1 MERKIIGVFHNP
13 WRADYDPRRSAAE
26 LYRRAVW
33 LKANPRD
40 EAYVRALFAERYPRG
55 EFVNADSDPRWADHL
70 RDADTVVLLYPDS
83 TGLHF
88 SSLESA
94 VEENKKL
101 WATVRALNGRRR
113 DFVLSRGARRRL
125 RRRRFVERAML
136 GEAAAVLAFAAL
148 TPFFVAA
155 DLLRGKR

>member
-13 WRADYDPRRSAAE
+13 WRADYDVSRSVAE

-40 EAYVRALFAERYPRG
+40 EAYMRALFAERYPRA
-55 EFVNADSDPRWADHL
+55 EFVDADSDPRWVERL
-70 RDADTVVLLYPDS
+70 RDADTVVLLYPDA

-88 SSLESA
+88 SPLESA
-94 VEENKKL
+94 VEKNKKL

-113 DFVLSRGARRRL
+113 DFVLSRHARRQL
-125 RRRRFVERAML
+125 RQRRFVERAML
-136 GEAAAVLAFAAL
+136 GEVAAIFAFAAL

-155 DLLRGKR
+155 DLLRGRR

>member
-1 MERKIIGVFHNP
+1 MERKVIGVFHNP
-13 WRADYDPRRSAAE
+13 WCADYDPRRSAAE

-40 EAYVRALFAERYPRG
+40 EAYMRALFAERYPRG
-55 EFVNADSDPRWADHL
+55 EFVDADADPRWLERL

-88 SSLESA
+88 SPLESV
-94 VEENKKL
+94 VEKNKKL

-113 DFVLSRGARRRL
+113 DFVLSARARRQL

-136 GEAAAVLAFAAL
+136 GEALSIFAFAAM
-148 TPFFVAA
+148 TPFFVAV
-155 DLLRGKR
+155 DLLRGRR

>member
-1 MERKIIGVFHNP
+1 MERKVVGIFHNP
-13 WRADYDPRRSAAE
+13 WRADYDPRRSLAE

-40 EAYVRALFAERYPRG
+40 EAYMRALFAERYPRA
-55 EFVNADSDPRWADHL
+55 EFVDADADPRWVERL

-88 SSLESA
+88 SPLESA
-94 VEENKKL
+94 IGKNKKL
-101 WATVRALNGRRR
+101 WATVRVLNGRRR
-113 DFVLSRGARRRL
+113 DFVLSRHARRQL

-136 GEAAAVLAFAAL
+136 GEVGAILAFAAL
-148 TPFFVAA
+148 TPVFVAV
-155 DLLRGKR
+155 DLLRGRR

>member
-1 MERKIIGVFHNP
+1 MERKVIGVFHNP

-40 EAYVRALFAERYPRG
+40 EAYMRALFAERYPRG
-55 EFVNADSDPRWADHL
+55 EFVDADSDPRWLERL

-88 SSLESA
+88 SPLESV
-94 VEENKKL
+94 VEKNKKL

-113 DFVLSRGARRRL
+113 DFVLSDHARRQL

-136 GEAAAVLAFAAL
+136 GEALSIFAFAAM
-148 TPFFVAA
+148 TPFFVAV
-155 DLLRGKR
+155 DLLRGRR